1 MSFESQ
7 LATHFQ
13 IAQLTYLIRM
23 SSTIDFTMKK
33 SQKDKMVRED
43 GLDKLVVLEQMM
55 MAFEGTS
62 LHDHIK
68 TTEMCLVSNM
78 IILINFI
85 VHEFVRCTGTQC
97 IVTHLK
103 AYYNKMIEVVY
114 EEKLL
119 INFFQDN

>member
-1 MSFESQ
+1 
-7 LATHFQ
+7 
-13 IAQLTYLIRM
+13 M

-62 LHDHIK
+62 LHDHIQ
-68 TTEMCLVSNM
+68 TTQMCLVPNV
-78 IILINFI
+78 IIPINFI
-85 VHEFVRCTGTQC
+85 VHEFVRYTGTQC